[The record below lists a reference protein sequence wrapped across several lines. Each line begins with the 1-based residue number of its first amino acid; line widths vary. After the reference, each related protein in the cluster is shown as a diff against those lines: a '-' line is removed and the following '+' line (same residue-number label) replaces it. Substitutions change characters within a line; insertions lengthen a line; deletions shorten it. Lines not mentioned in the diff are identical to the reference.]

1 MGRDQIGDIVKIQL
15 NLLKKRLAE
24 HDMTL
29 EVTDAAVNAIAE
41 EGYDPIYGAR
51 PLKRV
56 IQQRLENPLAVRL
69 LKEKTIEGLNV
80 RVDFQGEQY
89 VFDVK

>member
-1 MGRDQIGDIVKIQL
+1 MKIQL

-24 HDMTL
+24 HDITL

-69 LKEKTIEGLNV
+69 LKEKTIEGLKV
-80 RVDFQGEQY
+80 GVDFQGEQY
-89 VFDVK
+89 VFDVR